1 MRRFARHPIF
11 TNDGEKMTRDEILK
25 TIKEQHA
32 QLLGALAGIPEDAM
46 TKRPLVEWWTIKD
59 LLGHIAMW
67 ERVGIKFIAE
77 YKQDG
82 LPKTLGLNDDATIN
96 AHNKREATIRRDW
109 SLARVRAEFD
119 AAHRDLIATIESLS
133 DADLS
138 KQLPAPWGKGDN
150 LEKLIA
156 INSYKHNPE
165 HIEQI
170 KKWRTAQ

>member
-1 MRRFARHPIF
+1 
-11 TNDGEKMTRDEILK
+11 MTRAEILK

-32 QLLGALAGIPEDAM
+32 QLLAALEGIPEE
-46 TKRPLVEWWTIKD
+46 TIVKRPLVEWWTIKD

-67 ERVGIKFIAE
+67 EQVAIKFIAE
-77 YKQDG
+77 HKQDG
-82 LPKTLGLNDDATIN
+82 VPQMLGLNDDAAIHS
-96 AHNKREATIRRDW
+96 HNKREATIRRDW

-119 AAHRDLIATIESLS
+119 AAHRDLIAAIETLG

-138 KQLPAPWGKGDN
+138 KPLPAPWQRGDN

-156 INSYKHNPE
+156 INSYQHNRE

-170 KKWRTAQ
+170 EQWRTVQ

>member
-1 MRRFARHPIF
+1 
-11 TNDGEKMTRDEILK
+11 MTRAEILK

-32 QLLGALAGIPEDAM
+32 QLLAALEGIPEE
-46 TKRPLVEWWTIKD
+46 TIVKRPLVEWWTIKD

-67 ERVGIKFIAE
+67 EQVAIKFIAE

-82 LPKTLGLNDDATIN
+82 VPQMLGLNDDAAIN
-96 AHNKREATIRRDW
+96 SHNKREATIRRDW

-119 AAHRDLIATIESLS
+119 AAHRDLIAAIETLS

-138 KQLPAPWGKGDN
+138 KPLPAPWQRGDN

-156 INSYKHNPE
+156 INSYQHNRE

-170 KKWRTAQ
+170 KQWRTVQ